1 MKKLLAIVV
10 LGLLLMG
17 CATTTKNKITIK
29 NQIED
34 NLPSE
39 WQRLGDERLEIF
51 KCEKEWN
58 YISNKKKSSIKCNDD
73 IIIRLFTFKDQT
85 AVTLIKNLNKNLPS
99 INSASLALVE
109 LEDILTPHQNFGPT
123 QRKIFTIK
131 IDLKD

>member
-17 CATTTKNKITIK
+17 CATTTKNKIGIK

-34 NLPSE
+34 SLPSE
-39 WQRLGDERLEIF
+39 WQRFGDEKLEIF
-51 KCEKEWN
+51 KCEKEW
-58 YISNKKKSSIKCNDD
+58 KKTSIKCNND
-73 IIIRLFTFKDQT
+73 IIIRLFAFRDQT

-99 INSASLALVE
+99 INSASLVLLS